1 MIIHPLYIL
10 KKGGVRM
17 PRMEGQKQLNFQ
29 YNYVR
34 DENFMRRLQYEKKE
48 DLLKEARRLS
58 AMTGRRIAQ
67 IEKRNLESHQVDL
80 LKARTEI
87 IRQKAD
93 IAGTYKTVSTKMS
106 ESQLRDLIRTYDRYL
121 TKETS
126 TWQGVEKKAETF
138 KSIIDNSKFKDD
150 VTIEDITRVQ
160 KILDNTYIT
169 NKLFDIFGYGS
180 QTQIDLIVN
189 SQLDAKGFE
198 EKFEQL
204 ADNKNLLSKEDMD
217 NLRKVFNFFD
227 AKTKKQ
233 IEEEEEEEK

>member
-1 MIIHPLYIL
+1 
-10 KKGGVRM
+10 M
-17 PRMEGQKQLNFQ
+17 PRMAGVKQVNFQ

-58 AMTGRRIAQ
+58 AMTGRRIKQ

-80 LKARTEI
+80 LMERTDK
-87 IRQKAD
+87 IRKKAD
-93 IAGTYKTVSTKMS
+93 VTGTYKTVSIKMS
-106 ESQLRDLIRTYDRYL
+106 ESQLRDLIRTYDKFL

-126 TWQGVEKKAETF
+126 TWQGIEENAEVF
-138 KSIIDNSKFKDD
+138 KTNIESTKFKDG
-150 VTIEDITRVQ
+150 VTTADISRVQ

-180 QTQIDLIVN
+180 QTQFDLVVN
-189 SQLDAKGFE
+189 STLDSKGFE
-198 EKFEQL
+198 EKIEQL
-204 ADNKNLLSKEDMD
+204 AENKNLLSKEDMD

-233 IEEEEEEEK
+233 IEEEEEEAEEEEN

>member
-1 MIIHPLYIL
+1 MS
-10 KKGGVRM
+10 GV
-17 PRMEGQKQLNFQ
+17 KQVNFQ

-48 DLLKEARRLS
+48 DLMKEARRLS
-58 AMTGRRIAQ
+58 AMTGRRIKQ

-80 LKARTEI
+80 LMERTDKI
-87 IRQKAD
+87 MKKAD
-93 IAGTYKTVSTKMS
+93 VTGTYKTVSSKMS
-106 ESQLRDLIRTYDRYL
+106 ESQLRDLIRTYDRFL
-121 TKETS
+121 QKETS
-126 TWQGVEKKAETF
+126 TWQGIEEKAETF
-138 KSIIDNSKFKDD
+138 KTNIESTKFKDG
-150 VTIEDITRVQ
+150 VTTADISRVQ

-180 QTQIDLIVN
+180 QTQFDLVVN
-189 SQLDAKGFE
+189 STLDSKGFE

-204 ADNKNLLSKEDMD
+204 AENKNLLSKEDMD

-233 IEEEEEEEK
+233 IEEEKEEEEEEEN